1 METYENFINNILNTR
16 GRFAC
21 GDKYHE
27 RHHIIPKCLGG
38 TNKEDNLI
46 DLFAQEHFEAHRLLA
61 LSNPDN
67 DKLVYAWWA
76 MSHLRDDN
84 QERYELTPEEYE
96 ECKMAFSKKISE
108 LMKIQ
113 KAGENNPNYH
123 KKLSKETCQK
133 MSEARKG
140 DKNPNY
146 GNVYSE
152 EFKHKISEAVKNSD
166 KFKNKPPVSDE
177 TRKKIS
183 EARKGKPHPHKG
195 HKFTEDQRKKR
206 SEACKGKFSGSN
218 NPNYGKG
225 IAVVQLTLDGE
236 FIAKYHNIK
245 AAGEAVG
252 INPSHI
258 SAVCKHQKK
267 YNTAGG
273 YKWMYNEE
281 YLTKQNE

>member
-1 METYENFINNILNTR
+1 METYEEFISNILITR

-27 RHHIIPKCLGG
+27 SHHIIPRCMGG
-38 TNKEDNLI
+38 NNDEENLI
-46 DLFAQEHFEAHRLLA
+46 DLFAKEHFEAHRLLA
-61 LSNPDN
+61 LENPDN

-76 MSHLRDDN
+76 MSHLKDNN

-96 ECKMAFSKKISE
+96 ECKIAFSKKISE
-108 LMKIQ
+108 LMKVQ
-113 KAGENNPNYH
+113 KTGENNPNYH
-123 KKLSKETCQK
+123 KKLSEETCKK

-140 DKNPNY
+140 NKNPNY

-166 KFKNKPPVSDE
+166 KFKNRSPISDE
-177 TRKKIS
+177 TRRKIS

-195 HKFTEDQRKKR
+195 HVITEDQRKKI
-206 SEACKGKFSGSN
+206 SNAHKGKFSGNN

-236 FIAKYHNIK
+236 FIAEYHNMR

-252 INPSHI
+252 IKPGNI
-258 SAVCKHQKK
+258 GAVCKHKK
-267 YNTAGG
+267 GFDTAGG
-273 YKWMYNEE
+273 YKWMTKEE
-281 YLTKQNE
+281 YLITQNN